1 MLCASSSALRSQSS
15 ILGGLRTQQND
26 TNKSIKDSQNERTTL
41 VELLDE
47 LISHMNA
54 TKNVFKIMILSSFI
68 LAPLSLMLASVFLIH
83 PFFIHRI
90 LFRFPDVGVF
100 LMFFIGVSMMLAS
113 MWLYIGVSE
122 HRFFSNWDK
131 RFTRF
136 TSLKRQVD
144 RELE

>member
-1 MLCASSSALRSQSS
+1 MPSS
-15 ILGGLRTQQND
+15 TDEND
-26 TNKSIKDSQNERTTL
+26 TNKSIKDTQDEKTTL

-54 TKNVFKIMILSSFI
+54 TKNVFKVMILSSFI
-68 LAPLSLMLASVFLIH
+68 LAPLSLMLASVFVIH
-83 PFFIHRI
+83 PFFMHRI

-113 MWLYIGVSE
+113 MWLYIGFRE

-136 TSLKRQVD
+136 TLLKNQVD